1 MYLARNQAGPRRYH
15 YVLRESYADGDL
27 FRSRDLAD
35 LGPDP
40 GTLFV
45 YTGETSFH
53 VDEAFVRRL
62 GELGVTASYTELED
76 LLFPFLDP
84 YLKARLQPFRDR
96 HRYRGW
102 RPADGA
108 LRRRALEETHAVD
121 RRRLHFLR
129 LGRTSAETV
138 DKTAALYT
146 VLLDKSRDEI
156 EQLIHA
162 REQALPPRE
171 IQQYLFA
178 AFDLERFFAE
188 SYARSMPQALDRG
201 RLDELFVEEVC
212 RLAADPDFW
221 RGYPR
226 SGRLPEPLVRYLILY
241 FDTTPDEPVRFARF
255 DRSSRARRFHRTAYA
270 DTGRMSRQQ
279 AAQLF
284 GLDGDRLASL
294 SRRELIRLYRRKAH
308 ELHPDK
314 GGDTDRFVRLTAA
327 YEELLSSLP

>member
-96 HRYRGW
+96 HRHRSW
-102 RPADGA
+102 RPADAA
-108 LRRRALEETHAVD
+108 LCRRALAETQAVD

-129 LGRTSAETV
+129 LGRTSAATV

-188 SYARSMPQALDRG
+188 SYARSLPQALDRG

-226 SGRLPEPLVRYLILY
+226 AFRLPEPLVRYRP
-241 FDTTPDEPVRFARF
+241 TSTPPRTSRCASPASTAPPAPAASTAPPTPTPAGCRGSG
-255 DRSSRARRFHRTAYA
+255 SSRSLPEGSMAT
-270 DTGRMSRQQ
+270 TGQQ
-279 AAQLF
+279 A
-284 GLDGDRLASL
+284 
-294 SRRELIRLYRRKAH
+294 
-308 ELHPDK
+308 
-314 GGDTDRFVRLTAA
+314 GGNSPACTAARPTNSTRTRAATPTGSSRLTAA

>member
-102 RPADGA
+102 RPAGAA

-146 VLLDKSRDEI
+146 VLLDNAGLSFDVDPADVAEEAIPVVDASRSAKVFAQLSGNLDETMPSDAPGWI
-156 EQLIHA
+156 VARYEQLVSKCPA
-162 REQALPPRE
+162 P
-171 IQQYLFA
+171 
-178 AFDLERFFAE
+178 
-188 SYARSMPQALDRG
+188 
-201 RLDELFVEEVC
+201 
-212 RLAADPDFW
+212 
-221 RGYPR
+221 
-226 SGRLPEPLVRYLILY
+226 
-241 FDTTPDEPVRFARF
+241 
-255 DRSSRARRFHRTAYA
+255 
-270 DTGRMSRQQ
+270 
-279 AAQLF
+279 
-284 GLDGDRLASL
+284 
-294 SRRELIRLYRRKAH
+294 
-308 ELHPDK
+308 
-314 GGDTDRFVRLTAA
+314 TAA
-327 YEELLSSLP
+327 PATTETAPAATAN